1 MEVLIED
8 VVMERF
14 QDILQAVLVIPYQY
28 PELDHENQP
37 AAISI
42 LTFVILQCLD
52 IVGTNSC
59 RLITVGTALG
69 SQLQ

>member
-28 PELDHENQP
+28 PELDDEHPP
-37 AAISI
+37 AAVST
-42 LTFVILQCLD
+42 LTFVTL
-52 IVGTNSC
+52 
-59 RLITVGTALG
+59 
-69 SQLQ
+69 